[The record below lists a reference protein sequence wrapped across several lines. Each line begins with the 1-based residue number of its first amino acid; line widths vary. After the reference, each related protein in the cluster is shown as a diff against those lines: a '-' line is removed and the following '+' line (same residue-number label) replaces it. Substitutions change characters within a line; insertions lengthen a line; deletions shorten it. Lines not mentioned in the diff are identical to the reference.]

1 MMVKKIFSILEAIV
15 GIYCSVILVIGMQ
28 NRYPEMPEEE
38 VITLVI
44 GVLVITIATII
55 GLNFDQLEEKIKNHT
70 KRSR

>member
-1 MMVKKIFSILEAIV
+1 MVKNIFSILEAIV

>member
-1 MMVKKIFSILEAIV
+1 MVKKIFSILEAIV

-28 NRYPEMPEEE
+28 NRDPEMPEEE

>member
-1 MMVKKIFSILEAIV
+1 MVKKIFSILEAIV

-55 GLNFDQLEEKIKNHT
+55 GLNFDQLEKKIKNHT

>member
-1 MMVKKIFSILEAIV
+1 MVKKTFSTLEAIV

>member
-1 MMVKKIFSILEAIV
+1 MVKKIFSILEAIV

>member
-1 MMVKKIFSILEAIV
+1 MVKKIFSILEAIG
-15 GIYCSVILVIGMQ
+15 GIYCSVVLAIGMQ
-28 NRYPEMPEEE
+28 NRYPEMSAEE

-44 GVLVITIATII
+44 GVLVITIAIII

>member
-1 MMVKKIFSILEAIV
+1 MVKKIFSILEAIV

-28 NRYPEMPEEE
+28 NRYPGMSAEE

-44 GVLVITIATII
+44 GVLVITIAIII

>member
-1 MMVKKIFSILEAIV
+1 MVKKIFSILEAIV

-28 NRYPEMPEEE
+28 NRYPEMPKEE